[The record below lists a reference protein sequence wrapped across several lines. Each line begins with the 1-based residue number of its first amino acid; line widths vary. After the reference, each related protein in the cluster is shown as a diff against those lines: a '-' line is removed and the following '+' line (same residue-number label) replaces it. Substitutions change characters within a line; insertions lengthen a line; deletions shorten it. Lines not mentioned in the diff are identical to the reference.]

1 MDWFDSDYYHI
12 LYKHRDYSEARN
24 FIDNIVEYLDL
35 KKGSKILDL
44 ACGIGRHSIYLNE
57 IGFKV
62 VGTDKSPNNI
72 KKAKASHNQSL
83 SFIQMEMI
91 DDTNHKYDG
100 IFNLFTSFGYVNH
113 DYNLKTIKNIERQLK
128 DDGIVI
134 VDFMN
139 TLFVKNNLVIEET
152 KVIDDLSFK
161 IRRKS
166 DGKHIY
172 KEIKFNDQKDY
183 FFQEKVMDLSLNDFE
198 NYLKTHNLK
207 IIKTFGDYNLNEF
220 DIENSERLIMVIK
233 KSQP

>member
-1 MDWFDSDYYHI
+1 MDWFDSDYYHV
-12 LYKHRDYSEARN
+12 LYKHRDYNEARN
-24 FIDNIVEYLDL
+24 FIDNIIEYLDL

-44 ACGIGRHSIYLNE
+44 ACGIGRHSIYLDK

-62 VGTDKSPNNI
+62 IGTDKSPNNI
-72 KKAKASHNQSL
+72 KKAKASKNQDI
-83 SFIQMEMI
+83 SFLQMEMI
-91 DDTNHKYDG
+91 DDTNHKYDV

-128 DDGIVI
+128 DDGTVI

-139 TLFVKNNLVIEET
+139 TLFVKKNLVIEET

-161 IRRKS
+161 IKRKS

-172 KEIKFNDQKDY
+172 KEIKFQDKKDY
-183 FFQEKVMDLSLNDFE
+183 FFQEKVMDLSRKDFE
-198 NYLKTHNLK
+198 NYLIRYNLK

>member
-1 MDWFDSDYYHI
+1 MDWFDSDYYHV
-12 LYKHRDYSEARN
+12 LYKHRDYNEARN
-24 FIDNIVEYLDL
+24 FINNIVEYLDL

-44 ACGIGRHSIYLNE
+44 ACGIGRHSIYLE
-57 IGFKV
+57 KIGFKV

-72 KKAKASHNQSL
+72 KKAKASKNQDI
-83 SFIQMEMI
+83 SFLQMEMI
-91 DDTNHKYDG
+91 DDTNHKYDV

-128 DDGIVI
+128 DDGTVI

-139 TLFVKNNLVIEET
+139 TLFVKKNLVIEET

-161 IRRKS
+161 IKRKS

-172 KEIKFNDQKDY
+172 KEIKFHDKKNY
-183 FFQEKVMDLSLNDFE
+183 FFQEKVMDLSLKDFE
-198 NYLKTHNLK
+198 KYLIKYNLK

>member
-1 MDWFDSDYYHI
+1 MDWFDSDYYHV
-12 LYKHRDYSEARN
+12 LYKHRDYNEARN
-24 FIDNIVEYLDL
+24 FINNIVEYLDL

-44 ACGIGRHSIYLNE
+44 ACGIGRHSIYLDK

-72 KKAKASHNQSL
+72 KKAKASKNQSL
-83 SFIQMEMI
+83 SFLQMEMI
-91 DDTNHKYDG
+91 DDTNHKYDV

-128 DDGIVI
+128 DDGTVI

-139 TLFVKNNLVIEET
+139 TLFVKKNLVIEET

-161 IRRKS
+161 IKRKS

-172 KEIKFNDQKDY
+172 KEIKFHDKKNY
-183 FFQEKVMDLSLNDFE
+183 FFQEKVMDLSLKDFE
-198 NYLKTHNLK
+198 KYLIKYNLK

>member
-1 MDWFDSDYYHI
+1 MDWFDSDYYHV
-12 LYKHRDYSEARN
+12 LYKHRDYNEARN

-44 ACGIGRHSIYLNE
+44 ACGIGRHSIYLDK

-128 DDGIVI
+128 DDGTVI

-139 TLFVKNNLVIEET
+139 TLFVKKNLVIEET

-161 IRRKS
+161 IKRKS

-172 KEIKFNDQKDY
+172 KEIKFQDKKDY
-183 FFQEKVMDLSLNDFE
+183 FFQEKVMDLSLKDFE
-198 NYLKTHNLK
+198 DYLKRYNLK
-207 IIKTFGDYNLNEF
+207 IIKTFGDYDLNEF
-220 DIENSERLIMVIK
+220 DIKNSERLVMVIK

>member
-24 FIDNIVEYLDL
+24 FIDSIVEYLDL

-44 ACGIGRHSIYLNE
+44 ACGIGRHSIYLDK

-72 KKAKASHNQSL
+72 KKAKASKNQSV
-83 SFIQMEMI
+83 SFLQMEMI

-128 DDGIVI
+128 DDGTVI

-139 TLFVKNNLVIEET
+139 TLFIKKNLVIEET

-161 IRRKS
+161 IKRKS
-166 DGKHIY
+166 DGKYIY
-172 KEIKFNDQKDY
+172 KEIKLQDKKDY
-183 FFQEKVMDLSLNDFE
+183 FFQEKVMDLSLKDFE
-198 NYLKTHNLK
+198 NYLIRYNLK

-220 DIENSERLIMVIK
+220 DIKNSERLIMVIK

>member
-24 FIDNIVEYLDL
+24 FIDNIIEYLDL

-44 ACGIGRHSIYLNE
+44 ACGIGRHSIYLDE

-72 KKAKASHNQSL
+72 KRAKASQNQSL
-83 SFIQMEMI
+83 SFLQMEMI
-91 DDTNHKYDG
+91 DNTNHKYDG

-128 DDGIVI
+128 DNGTII
-134 VDFMN
+134 IDFMN

-161 IRRKS
+161 IKRRS

-172 KEIKFNDQKDY
+172 KEIKFNDKKDY
-183 FFQEKVMDLSLNDFE
+183 FFQEKVMDLSLKDFE
-198 NYLKTHNLK
+198 NYLIRYNLK

-220 DIENSERLIMVIK
+220 DIKNSERLIMVIK

>member
-1 MDWFDSDYYHI
+1 MDWFDSDYYHV
-12 LYKHRDYSEARN
+12 LYKHRDYNEARN

-44 ACGIGRHSIYLNE
+44 ACGIGRHSIYLDK

-72 KKAKASHNQSL
+72 KKAKASKNQDI
-83 SFIQMEMI
+83 SFLQMEMI
-91 DDTNHKYDG
+91 DDTNHKYDV

-128 DDGIVI
+128 DDGTVI

-139 TLFVKNNLVIEET
+139 TLFVKKNLVIEET

-161 IRRKS
+161 IKRKS

-172 KEIKFNDQKDY
+172 KEIKFQDKKDY
-183 FFQEKVMDLSLNDFE
+183 FFQEKVMDLSLKDFE
-198 NYLKTHNLK
+198 NYLKRYNLK

-220 DIENSERLIMVIK
+220 DIKNSERLVMVIK

>member
-12 LYKHRDYSEARN
+12 LYKNRDYNEATN
-24 FIDNIVEYLDL
+24 FIDNIIEYLDI

-44 ACGIGRHSIYLNE
+44 ACGIGRHSIYLDK

-72 KKAKASHNQSL
+72 KKAKAIQNNSI
-83 SFIQMEMI
+83 SFLQMEMI
-91 DDTNHKYDG
+91 EDTNNKYDC

-128 DDGIVI
+128 DNGTVL

-161 IRRKS
+161 IKRKS

-198 NYLKTHNLK
+198 NYLKIHNLK

>member
-24 FIDNIVEYLDL
+24 FIDNIIEYLDL

-44 ACGIGRHSIYLNE
+44 ACGIGRHSIYLDE

-72 KKAKASHNQSL
+72 KRAKASQNQSL
-83 SFIQMEMI
+83 SFLQMEMI
-91 DDTNHKYDG
+91 DNTNHKYDG

-128 DDGIVI
+128 DNGTII
-134 VDFMN
+134 IDFMN

-161 IRRKS
+161 IKRKS

-172 KEIKFNDQKDY
+172 KEIKFNDKKDY

-198 NYLKTHNLK
+198 NYLKRYSLK
-207 IIKTFGDYNLNEF
+207 VIKTFGDYNLNEF
-220 DIENSERLIMVIK
+220 DIKNSERLIMVIK

>member
-44 ACGIGRHSIYLNE
+44 ACGIGRHSIYLDE

-72 KKAKASHNQSL
+72 KRAKASQNQSL
-83 SFIQMEMI
+83 SFLQMEMI
-91 DDTNHKYDG
+91 DNTNHKYDG

-128 DDGIVI
+128 DNGTII
-134 VDFMN
+134 IDFMN

-161 IRRKS
+161 IKRRS

-172 KEIKFNDQKDY
+172 KEIKFNDKKDY

-198 NYLKTHNLK
+198 NYLIRYNLK
-207 IIKTFGDYNLNEF
+207 VIKTFGDYNLNEF
-220 DIENSERLIMVIK
+220 DIKNSERLIMVIK

>member
-1 MDWFDSDYYHI
+1 MDWFDSDYYHV
-12 LYKHRDYSEARN
+12 LYKHRDYNEARN

-44 ACGIGRHSIYLNE
+44 ACGIGRHSIYLDK

-62 VGTDKSPNNI
+62 VGTDKSQNNI
-72 KKAKASHNQSL
+72 KKAKASKNQSL
-83 SFIQMEMI
+83 SFLQMEMI
-91 DDTNHKYDG
+91 DDTNHKYDV

-113 DYNLKTIKNIERQLK
+113 DYNLKTIKNIESQLK
-128 DDGIVI
+128 DDGTVI

-139 TLFVKNNLVIEET
+139 TLFVKKNLVIEET

-161 IRRKS
+161 IKRKS

-172 KEIKFNDQKDY
+172 KEIKFHDKKNY
-183 FFQEKVMDLSLNDFE
+183 FFQEKVMDLSLKDFE
-198 NYLKTHNLK
+198 KYLIKYNLK

>member
-1 MDWFDSDYYHI
+1 MDWFDSDYYHV
-12 LYKHRDYSEARN
+12 LYKHRDYNEARN

-44 ACGIGRHSIYLNE
+44 ACGIGRHSIYLDK

-72 KKAKASHNQSL
+72 KKAKASKNQSV
-83 SFIQMEMI
+83 SFLQMEMI

-128 DDGIVI
+128 DDGTVI

-139 TLFVKNNLVIEET
+139 TLFIKKNLVIEET

-161 IRRKS
+161 IKRKS
-166 DGKHIY
+166 DGKYIY
-172 KEIKFNDQKDY
+172 KEIKLQDKKDY
-183 FFQEKVMDLSLNDFE
+183 FFQEKVMDLSLKDFE
-198 NYLKTHNLK
+198 NYLIRYNLK
-207 IIKTFGDYNLNEF
+207 IINTFGDYNLNEF
-220 DIENSERLIMVIK
+220 DIKNSERLIMVIK

>member
-24 FIDNIVEYLDL
+24 FIDKIVEYLDL

-44 ACGIGRHSIYLNE
+44 ACGIGRHSIYLE
-57 IGFKV
+57 KIGFDV
-62 VGTDKSPNNI
+62 TGTDKSTNNI
-72 KKAKASHNQSL
+72 KKAKKSQNDKL
-83 SFIQMEMI
+83 KFIQMEMI
-91 DDTNHKYDG
+91 NDTNRKYDG

-113 DYNLKTIKNIERQLK
+113 DYNLETIKNIERQLK
-128 DDGIVI
+128 DDGKVI
-134 VDFMN
+134 IDFMN

-152 KVIDDLSFK
+152 KVIDDLIFK
-161 IRRKS
+161 IKRKS

-198 NYLKTHNLK
+198 NYLKRHNLK

>member
-1 MDWFDSDYYHI
+1 MDWFDSDYYHV
-12 LYKHRDYSEARN
+12 LYKHRDYNEARN
-24 FIDNIVEYLDL
+24 FINNIVEYLDL

-44 ACGIGRHSIYLNE
+44 ACGIGRHSIYLDK

-83 SFIQMEMI
+83 SFLQMEMI
-91 DDTNHKYDG
+91 DDTNHKYDV

-128 DDGIVI
+128 DDGTVI

-139 TLFVKNNLVIEET
+139 TLFVKKNLVIEET

-161 IRRKS
+161 IKRKS

-172 KEIKFNDQKDY
+172 KEIKFHDKKNY
-183 FFQEKVMDLSLNDFE
+183 FFQEKVMDLSLKDFE
-198 NYLKTHNLK
+198 KYLIKYNLK

>member
-12 LYKHRDYSEARN
+12 LYRHRDYNEARN
-24 FIDNIVEYLDL
+24 FIDKIVNYLDL

-44 ACGIGRHSIYLNE
+44 ACGIGRHSIYLDKL
-57 IGFKV
+57 GFKV
-62 VGTDKSPNNI
+62 VGTDNSRNNI
-72 KKAKASHNQSL
+72 KKAKANQNQSL
-83 SFIQMEMI
+83 SFKQMEMI

-113 DYNLKTIKNIERQLK
+113 NYNLKTIKNIERQLK
-128 DDGIVI
+128 DNGTVV

-139 TLFVKNNLVIEET
+139 TSFVKNNLVIEET

-161 IRRKS
+161 IKRKS

-172 KEIKFNDQKDY
+172 KEIKFYDKKDY
-183 FFQEKVMDLSLNDFE
+183 FFQEKVMDLSLNDFQ
-198 NYLKTHNLK
+198 NYLEIYNLK
-207 IIKTFGDYNLNEF
+207 IIKIFGDYNLNEF
-220 DIENSERLIMVIK
+220 DIKNSKRLIMVIK

>member
-1 MDWFDSDYYHI
+1 MDWFDSDYYHV
-12 LYKHRDYSEARN
+12 LYKHRDYNEARN
-24 FIDNIVEYLDL
+24 FIDNIIEYLDL

-44 ACGIGRHSIYLNE
+44 ACGIGRHSIYLDK

-62 VGTDKSPNNI
+62 IGTDKSPNNI
-72 KKAKASHNQSL
+72 KKAKASKNQDI
-83 SFIQMEMI
+83 SFLQMEMI
-91 DDTNHKYDG
+91 DDTNHKYDV

-128 DDGIVI
+128 DDGTVI

-139 TLFVKNNLVIEET
+139 TLFVKKNLVIEET

-161 IRRKS
+161 IKRKS

-172 KEIKFNDQKDY
+172 KEIKFQDKKDY
-183 FFQEKVMDLSLNDFE
+183 FFQEKVMDLSLKDFE
-198 NYLKTHNLK
+198 DYLKRYNLK

-220 DIENSERLIMVIK
+220 DIKNSERLVMVIK

>member
-1 MDWFDSDYYHI
+1 MDWFDSDYYHV
-12 LYKHRDYSEARN
+12 LYKHRDYNEARN

-44 ACGIGRHSIYLNE
+44 ACGIGRHSIYLDK

-72 KKAKASHNQSL
+72 KKAKASKNQSL
-83 SFIQMEMI
+83 SFLQMEMI
-91 DDTNHKYDG
+91 DDTNHKYDV

-128 DDGIVI
+128 DDGIVVI
-134 VDFMN
+134 DFMN
-139 TLFVKNNLVIEET
+139 TLFVKNNLVVEET
-152 KVIDDLSFK
+152 KVIDNLSFK
-161 IRRKS
+161 IKRKS

-172 KEIKFNDQKDY
+172 KEIKFQDKKDY

-198 NYLKTHNLK
+198 NYLKRYSLK
-207 IIKTFGDYNLNEF
+207 VIKTFGDYNLNEF
-220 DIENSERLIMVIK
+220 DIKNSERLIMVIK

>member
-24 FIDNIVEYLDL
+24 FIDNIIEYLDL

-44 ACGIGRHSIYLNE
+44 ACGIGRHSIYLDE

-72 KKAKASHNQSL
+72 KRAKASQNQSL
-83 SFIQMEMI
+83 SFLQMEMI
-91 DDTNHKYDG
+91 DNTNHKYDG

-128 DDGIVI
+128 DNGTII
-134 VDFMN
+134 IDFMN

-161 IRRKS
+161 IKRKS

-172 KEIKFNDQKDY
+172 KEIKFQDKKDY

-198 NYLKTHNLK
+198 NYLKRYSLK
-207 IIKTFGDYNLNEF
+207 VIKTFGDYNLNEF
-220 DIENSERLIMVIK
+220 DIKNSERLIMVIK

>member
-12 LYKHRDYSEARN
+12 LYKHRDYDEARN
-24 FIDNIVEYLDL
+24 FIDNIVKYLDL

-44 ACGIGRHSIYLNE
+44 ACGIGRHSIYLDK

-62 VGTDKSPNNI
+62 VGTDNSPNNI
-72 KKAKASHNQSL
+72 KKAKVNQNQSL

-91 DDTNHKYDG
+91 DNTNYKYDC

-128 DDGIVI
+128 DNGTVV

-152 KVIDDLSFK
+152 KVIDNLSFK
-161 IRRKS
+161 IKRRS

-172 KEIKFNDQKDY
+172 KEIKFYDKKDY
-183 FFQEKVMDLSLNDFE
+183 FFQEKVMDLSLNDFQK
-198 NYLKTHNLK
+198 YLERYNLT
-207 IIKTFGDYNLNEF
+207 IIKKFGNYNLNEF
-220 DIENSERLIMVIK
+220 DIKNSKRLIMVIK

>member
-12 LYKHRDYSEARN
+12 LYKHRDYNEARN
-24 FIDNIVEYLDL
+24 FIDNIIEYLDL

-44 ACGIGRHSIYLNE
+44 ACGIGRHSIYLDK

-72 KKAKASHNQSL
+72 KKAKASQNQSL
-83 SFIQMEMI
+83 NFLQMEMI
-91 DDTNHKYDG
+91 DNTNHKYDG

-113 DYNLKTIKNIERQLK
+113 DYNLKTVKNIERQLK
-128 DDGIVI
+128 ENGTVL

-152 KVIDDLSFK
+152 KVINDLSFK
-161 IRRKS
+161 IKRRS
-166 DGKHIY
+166 DGKFIY
-172 KEIKFNDQKDY
+172 KEIKFHDKKDY
-183 FFQEKVMDLSLNDFE
+183 FFHEKVMDLSLNDFE
-198 NYLKTHNLK
+198 SYLKRYNLR
-207 IIKTFGDYNLNEF
+207 IIKTFGDYNLNDF
-220 DIENSERLIMVIK
+220 DIKNSERLIMVIK

>member
-1 MDWFDSDYYHI
+1 MDWFDSDYYHV
-12 LYKHRDYSEARN
+12 LYKNRDYSEARN
-24 FIDNIVEYLDL
+24 FIDNIVQYIDL
-35 KKGSKILDL
+35 KKGSQILDL
-44 ACGIGRHSIYLNE
+44 ACGIGRHSIYLDK

-83 SFIQMEMI
+83 SFLQMEMI

-128 DDGIVI
+128 DDGIVVI
-134 VDFMN
+134 DFMN

-161 IRRKS
+161 IKRKS

-198 NYLKTHNLK
+198 NYLKRHNLK

-220 DIENSERLIMVIK
+220 DIKNSERLVMVIK

>member
-1 MDWFDSDYYHI
+1 MDWFDSDYYHV
-12 LYKHRDYSEARN
+12 LYKNRDYSEARN
-24 FIDNIVEYLDL
+24 FIDNIVEYIDL
-35 KKGSKILDL
+35 KKGSQILDL
-44 ACGIGRHSIYLNE
+44 ACGIGRHSIYLDK

-83 SFIQMEMI
+83 SFLQMEMI
-91 DDTNHKYDG
+91 DDTNYKYDC

-128 DDGIVI
+128 DDGIVVI
-134 VDFMN
+134 DFMN

-161 IRRKS
+161 IKRRS

-172 KEIKFNDQKDY
+172 KEIKFNDKKDY

-198 NYLKTHNLK
+198 NYLKRYNLK

-220 DIENSERLIMVIK
+220 DIKNSERLIMVIK

>member
-24 FIDNIVEYLDL
+24 FIDKIVEYLDL

-44 ACGIGRHSIYLNE
+44 ACGIGRHSIYLE
-57 IGFKV
+57 KIGFDV
-62 VGTDKSPNNI
+62 IGTDKSTNNI
-72 KKAKASHNQSL
+72 KKAKKNENDKL
-83 SFIQMEMI
+83 KFIQMEMI
-91 DDTNHKYDG
+91 NDTNRKYDG

-128 DDGIVI
+128 DDGKVI
-134 VDFMN
+134 IDFMN

-152 KVIDDLSFK
+152 KVIDDLIFK
-161 IRRKS
+161 IKRKS

-198 NYLKTHNLK
+198 NYLKRHNLK

-220 DIENSERLIMVIK
+220 DIENSERLVMVIK

>member
-24 FIDNIVEYLDL
+24 FIDSIVEYLDL

-44 ACGIGRHSIYLNE
+44 ACGIGRHSIYLDK

-72 KKAKASHNQSL
+72 KKAKASKNQSV
-83 SFIQMEMI
+83 SFLQMEMI

-128 DDGIVI
+128 DDGTVI

-139 TLFVKNNLVIEET
+139 TLFIKKNLVIEET

-161 IRRKS
+161 IKRRS

-172 KEIKFNDQKDY
+172 KEIKFQDKKDY

-198 NYLKTHNLK
+198 NYLIRYNLK

>member
-1 MDWFDSDYYHI
+1 MDWFDSDYYHV
-12 LYKHRDYSEARN
+12 LYKHRDYNEARN

-35 KKGSKILDL
+35 KKGSQILDL
-44 ACGIGRHSIYLNE
+44 ACGIGRHSIYLDK

-83 SFIQMEMI
+83 SFLQMEMI

-128 DDGIVI
+128 DDGTVI
-134 VDFMN
+134 IDFMN

-161 IRRKS
+161 IKRRS

-172 KEIKFNDQKDY
+172 KEIKFNDKKDY
-183 FFQEKVMDLSLNDFE
+183 FFQEKVMDLSLKDFE
-198 NYLKTHNLK
+198 NYLKKYNLK

-220 DIENSERLIMVIK
+220 DIKNSERLIMVIK

>member
-12 LYKHRDYSEARN
+12 LYKHRDYNEARK
-24 FIDNIVEYLDL
+24 FIDNIIEYLDL

-44 ACGIGRHSIYLNE
+44 ACGIGRHSIYLDK

-72 KKAKASHNQSL
+72 KIAKASQNQSL
-83 SFIQMEMI
+83 NFLQMEMI
-91 DDTNHKYDG
+91 DNTNHKYDG

-113 DYNLKTIKNIERQLK
+113 DYNLKTVKNIERQLK
-128 DDGIVI
+128 DNGTVV

-152 KVIDDLSFK
+152 KVINDLSFK
-161 IRRKS
+161 IKRRS
-166 DGKHIY
+166 DGKFIY
-172 KEIKFNDQKDY
+172 KEIKFNDKKDY
-183 FFQEKVMDLSLNDFE
+183 FFHEKVMDLSLNDFE
-198 NYLKTHNLK
+198 SYLKRYNLR
-207 IIKTFGDYNLNEF
+207 IIKTFGDYNLNDF
-220 DIENSERLIMVIK
+220 DVKNSERLIMVIK

>member
-44 ACGIGRHSIYLNE
+44 ACGIGRHSIYLE
-57 IGFKV
+57 KIGFDV
-62 VGTDKSPNNI
+62 IGTDKSTNNI
-72 KKAKASHNQSL
+72 KKAKKNENDKL
-83 SFIQMEMI
+83 KFIQMEMI
-91 DDTNHKYDG
+91 NDTNRKYDG

-113 DYNLKTIKNIERQLK
+113 DYNLETIKNIQRQLK
-128 DDGIVI
+128 DDGTVI

-161 IRRKS
+161 IKRKS

-183 FFQEKVMDLSLNDFE
+183 FYQEKVMDLTLNDFE
-198 NYLKTHNLK
+198 NYLKRHNLK

-220 DIENSERLIMVIK
+220 DIENSERLVMVIK

>member
-24 FIDNIVEYLDL
+24 FIYNIVEYLDL

-44 ACGIGRHSIYLNE
+44 ACGIGRHSIYLDE

-72 KKAKASHNQSL
+72 KKAKASQNQSV
-83 SFIQMEMI
+83 SFLQMEMI
-91 DDTNHKYDG
+91 DDTNNKYDG

-128 DDGIVI
+128 DDGTVI

-152 KVIDDLSFK
+152 KEIDSLSFK
-161 IRRKS
+161 IKRRS
-166 DGKHIY
+166 DGKYIY
-172 KEIKFNDQKDY
+172 KEIKFHDKKDY
-183 FFQEKVMDLSLNDFE
+183 FFQEKVMDLSLKDFE
-198 NYLKTHNLK
+198 NYLKRHNLK

-220 DIENSERLIMVIK
+220 DIKNSERLIMVIK

>member
-1 MDWFDSDYYHI
+1 MDWFDSDYYHV
-12 LYKHRDYSEARN
+12 LYKHRDYNEARN
-24 FIDNIVEYLDL
+24 FIDNIIEYLDL

-44 ACGIGRHSIYLNE
+44 ACGIGRHSIYLDK

-62 VGTDKSPNNI
+62 IGTDKSPNNI
-72 KKAKASHNQSL
+72 KKAKASKNQDI
-83 SFIQMEMI
+83 SFLQMEMI
-91 DDTNHKYDG
+91 DDTNHKYDV

-128 DDGIVI
+128 DDGTVI

-139 TLFVKNNLVIEET
+139 TLFVKKNLVIEET

-161 IRRKS
+161 IKRRS

-172 KEIKFNDQKDY
+172 KEIKFNDKKDY
-183 FFQEKVMDLSLNDFE
+183 FFQEKVMDLSLKDFE
-198 NYLKTHNLK
+198 DYLKRYNLK

-220 DIENSERLIMVIK
+220 DIKNSERLVMVIK

>member
-1 MDWFDSDYYHI
+1 MDWFDSDYYHV
-12 LYKHRDYSEARN
+12 LYKHRDYNEARN

-44 ACGIGRHSIYLNE
+44 ACGIGRHSIYLDK

-72 KKAKASHNQSL
+72 KKAKASKNESL
-83 SFIQMEMI
+83 SFLQMEMI
-91 DDTNHKYDG
+91 DDTNHKYDV

-128 DDGIVI
+128 DDGTVI

-139 TLFVKNNLVIEET
+139 TLFVKKNLVIEET

-161 IRRKS
+161 IKRKS

-172 KEIKFNDQKDY
+172 KEIKFHDKKNY
-183 FFQEKVMDLSLNDFE
+183 FFQEKVMDLSLKDFE
-198 NYLKTHNLK
+198 NYLIKYNLK

>member
-1 MDWFDSDYYHI
+1 MDWFDSDYYHT

-44 ACGIGRHSIYLNE
+44 ACGIGRHSIYLDK

-72 KKAKASHNQSL
+72 KKAKASQNQSL
-83 SFIQMEMI
+83 NFLQMEMI
-91 DDTNHKYDG
+91 DNTNHKYDG

-113 DYNLKTIKNIERQLK
+113 DYNLKTVKNIERQLK
-128 DDGIVI
+128 DNGTVV

-152 KVIDDLSFK
+152 KVINDLSFK
-161 IRRKS
+161 IKRRS
-166 DGKHIY
+166 DGKFIY
-172 KEIKFNDQKDY
+172 KEIKFNNEKDY
-183 FFQEKVMDLSLNDFE
+183 FFHEKVMDLSLNDFE
-198 NYLKTHNLK
+198 SYLNRYNLR
-207 IIKTFGDYNLNEF
+207 IIMTFGDYNLNDF
-220 DIENSERLIMVIK
+220 DIKNSERLIMVIK